1 MVLRRPK
8 KPAPRSVIL
17 KNPLTN
23 EQFACTIVDEE
34 MIEGVSFLIV
44 ELNGRRSKLNKAAYT
59 IVHGK

>member
-1 MVLRRPK
+1 MVQRRIKPK
-8 KPAPRSVIL
+8 PRSVIL

-23 EQFACTIVDEE
+23 EQFACTILDEE
-34 MIEGVSFLIV
+34 SIEGVPFFVV